1 MNGKEM
7 AIKPLIQPDWKQSV
21 AKDTSSIAYKGY
33 IVFAVTLG
41 VFMIWA
47 LFFPI
52 AGAVVSEGKVLPY
65 GQNKLLQHP
74 TGGVIEKIV
83 ARDGSILEKGE
94 LVATIQPET
103 AVADLSQLSASRDLL
118 MAQKSRLMASKSG
131 GSQFGISFLT
141 TNSTSPLRGSI
152 GSSASGKKLR
162 PAHDGIYSEQ
172 ESQFKAGKQKF
183 ESELSALKNQ
193 LYGLLNEAYGVQEQT
208 EKNEMRLQSI
218 NLQIEKMKP
227 LANSGYI
234 AKTRLWDVEST
245 QLEIESLLAS
255 LSARYGSLNSNA
267 EEVKDQIRAFEAT
280 KNQNDSIELTAVLS
294 ELSSIEERMAA
305 AQKQVD
311 YSEIRAPVSGVL
323 TNLSVNTVGGYL
335 QAGVTIAEI
344 VPEDQP
350 LEIEAHIMTSDIGS
364 VSIGQAAKITI
375 TAFNARLVDQLEGE
389 VTYISAD
396 SVIDENTGESYF
408 VARLSIQSDNT
419 AQQEIL
425 KGVKAGM
432 YAQVFIQTTSRSF
445 MSYVITPITDS
456 LRRAFNE
463 N

>member
-152 GSSASGKKLR
+152 GSSTSGKKLR

-218 NLQIEKMKP
+218 NQKIEKMKP

-396 SVIDENTGESYF
+396 SVIDENTGEPYF

-432 YAQVFIQTTSRSF
+432 YAQVFIQTKSRSF

-456 LRRAFNE
+456 FRRAFNE